1 VFIPTPLQDQLDR
14 ARTGSLRVLVV
25 GAGVAGLTLAQ
36 RLRAAGLSPAL
47 VERACSHADA
57 GYMLALMPFVD
68 PVIRRIGV
76 DDAYRDASVR
86 LRRYG
91 LHGHTGKLLREYA
104 MGDLFDD
111 FGDYRGIARG
121 ELLQVLA
128 HTGAAVSYDTTLA
141 AVRQTPDAAIA
152 TLECAGERTEADFD
166 VVVLADGLHSD
177 SRALVLRPDQVADY
191 DSRWG
196 GWVAWSAS
204 DAATADL
211 GDEVWGADFFI
222 GVYPVKGRD
231 GIFIGGNREDT
242 RDGPA
247 AFVARVRKRLRHV
260 DPRIER
266 ALAAVVADDDP
277 YYWSLTDIRSSAW
290 SVGRVALLGDAAA
303 GFLPTAGIGAAMAM
317 ESAEALAQHL
327 LAAKPGNVPQALRD
341 YEQAQRPRVESA
353 QDNSRALARMM
364 FHRSRLL
371 AILRDV
377 IARFLTLKAALGPIR
392 KLLETAPEA
401 HNESAR

>member
-1 VFIPTPLQDQLDR
+1 MFIPTPLQDQLDHMHAGR
-14 ARTGSLRVLVV
+14 LRVLVV

-36 RLRAAGLSPAL
+36 GLRATGLSPVL
-47 VERACSHADA
+47 VERASSHADA
-57 GYMLALMPFVD
+57 GYMLALMPFVNPALD
-68 PVIRRIGV
+68 RIGV
-76 DDAYRDASVR
+76 ADAYRDASVP

-104 MGDLFDD
+104 MGDLFDA

-128 HTGAAVSYDTTLA
+128 HTGAADSYGTRLA
-141 AVRQTPDAAIA
+141 AIRQTTEAAIA
-152 TLECAGERTEADFD
+152 TLEHNGVKTDASFD

-177 SRALVLRPDQVADY
+177 SRAMVLQPGQVATY
-191 DSRWG
+191 DSQWG
-196 GWVAWSAS
+196 GWVAWADS

-222 GVYPVKGRD
+222 GVYPVRGHD
-231 GIFIGGNREDT
+231 GVIICGNREDT
-242 RDGPA
+242 RDGAA
-247 AFVARVRKRLRHV
+247 AFVTRVRKRLRHV

-266 ALAAVVADDDP
+266 ALAAIVADDDP
-277 YYWSLTDIRSSAW
+277 YYWSLTDIRSSIW

-317 ESAEALAQHL
+317 ESAETLARHL
-327 LAAKPGNVPQALRD
+327 LAASPGSVPQALRD
-341 YEQAQRPRVESA
+341 HECVQRPRVESA
-353 QDNSRALARMM
+353 QDNSRALARLM
-364 FHRSRLL
+364 FRRSRLL

-377 IARFLTLKAALGPIR
+377 IARFLTLKTALGPIR
-392 KLLETAPEA
+392 KLLETAPKQP
-401 HNESAR
+401 SA